1 MGKIEKN
8 VILNNGVS
16 IPTLGFGTYK
26 IDDNELAYRCVSDA
40 LQVGYRHIDTAY
52 FYENERGVGRAI
64 NDSGIDRK
72 DIFLTTKIW
81 TTDCG
86 YDNTLFAVDRA
97 LKLLNLDY
105 IDLMLIH
112 WPTEKNR
119 ETWRA
124 LERLVEEKALR
135 AIGLSNFK
143 EHHIKDLLVTANI
156 VPQINQVELNPL
168 FQQPELREYCYK
180 HGIRV
185 EAWAPLLRGK
195 TFTLMSI
202 ETLAK
207 KYNKTPAQIVLRW
220 NLENGIITIPKTTH
234 KERMIENIDVYDFE
248 LTAEDK
254 LLIEKE
260 NLNIRQ
266 YRDPD
271 NHGF

>member
-40 LQVGYRHIDTAY
+40 LQVGYRHVDTAY

>member
-1 MGKIEKN
+1 MGEIEKN
-8 VILNNGVS
+8 VNLNNGVS

-40 LQVGYRHIDTAY
+40 LQVGYRHVDTAY

-64 NDSGIDRK
+64 NDSGIARK

-124 LERLVEEKALR
+124 LERLVEEKTLR

-143 EHHIKDLLVTANI
+143 EHHIEDLLLTANI
-156 VPQINQVELNPL
+156 VPQINQVEINPL
-168 FQQPELREYCYK
+168 FQQPELREYCLK

-195 TFTLMSI
+195 TFTLKSI

-234 KERMIENIDVYDFE
+234 KERMMENIDVYDFE
-248 LTAEDK
+248 LTAEDR

>member
-64 NDSGIDRK
+64 NDSGIARK

>member
-8 VILNNGVS
+8 IILNNGVS

-40 LQVGYRHIDTAY
+40 LQVGYRHVDTAY

-64 NDSGIDRK
+64 NDSGIARK